1 MVSIIVS
8 IYNVKKFLDDCIGS
22 ILRSTYRDLELILVD
37 DGSTD
42 GSDVVCDQWAAKDDR
57 VNVIH
62 QVNARIAGARNKG
75 LSMARG
81 EYVLF
86 VDGDDFVHPRMVET
100 LVEAIHSGDYDL
112 AMVYG
117 TRVNEEDVPAL
128 AESLTDDKPEVVCQ
142 DVNKKELLLRLFDL
156 TTFQYQVVW
165 NKLYKKSL
173 LEGLTFKQVASEDME
188 WNTQVFLKANKAALV
203 EQDLYYYVQHNA
215 SIMHKGLNR
224 SALDRFSTV
233 MMGFDEIPE
242 EYRTERA
249 NCLVYLYKSFFYV
262 RYKCAERKLPFHDD
276 VKSMGRQIY
285 AYTGKELWRA
295 GLPFKDK
302 LNIYGFYH
310 FPSLYKLLMSR
321 LSQ

>member
-22 ILRSTYRDLELILVD
+22 ILGSSYRDLELILVD

-42 GSDVVCDQWAAKDDR
+42 GSDVVCDQWAAKDER

-62 QVNARIAGARNKG
+62 QANARIAGARNKG

-81 EYVLF
+81 EYVLI
-86 VDGDDFVHPRMVET
+86 VDGDDFIHPRMVET
-100 LVEAIHSGDYDL
+100 LVEAIQSGDYDL

-128 AESLTDDKPEVVCQ
+128 AECLTDDKPEVVCQ
-142 DVNKKELLLRLFDL
+142 DVDRKELLRRLFDL

-173 LEGLTFKQVASEDME
+173 LEGLTFKQVVSEDME

-203 EQDLYYYVQHNA
+203 EQDLYYYVQHDA
-215 SIMHKGLNR
+215 SIMHKGFNR
-224 SALDRFSTV
+224 SALDRFNTV
-233 MMGFDEIPE
+233 MMCYDEMPS
-242 EYRTERA
+242 EYRRERA

-262 RYKCAERKLPFHDD
+262 RHKCAVRKLPFLDD
-276 VKSMGRQIY
+276 VKSMGKQIY
-285 AYTGKELWRA
+285 AYTGKELWNA
-295 GLPFKDK
+295 GLPLKDK

-310 FPSLYKLLMSR
+310 FPSLYKLLMSH